1 MMRSALHTLSYLI
14 PSPPFHQLL
23 MKKLIAATL
32 HSAFLMCQARGRGL
46 SRALSHLFLTSAS
59 PLGQEL
65 GSLLLERELGSER
78 QSNLSR
84 DVQPEGEEKEEDK
97 YPKFCRETITSAS

>member
-1 MMRSALHTLSYLI
+1 MPSA
-14 PSPPFHQLL
+14 
-23 MKKLIAATL
+23 
-32 HSAFLMCQARGRGL
+32 CARLEAGASL
-46 SRALSHLFLTSAS
+46 VHYLFLTSAS

-97 YPKFCRETITSAS
+97 YPRFCRETITSAS